1 MYCLDKESLEV
12 LNTLE
17 KMNTQIFD
25 CNTYIFYIYTI
36 IYIYTNKFLLN
47 DFWDI
52 SDNFCK
58 EKFKKFLKL

>member
-1 MYCLDKESLEV
+1 MYCLDEESLEV